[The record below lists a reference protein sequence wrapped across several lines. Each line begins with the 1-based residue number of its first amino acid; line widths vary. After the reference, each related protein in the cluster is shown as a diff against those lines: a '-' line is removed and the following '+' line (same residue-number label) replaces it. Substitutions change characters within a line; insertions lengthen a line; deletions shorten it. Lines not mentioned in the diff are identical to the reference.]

1 LSELQVDIGVS
12 YRTVLRMRDMI
23 KRATRK
29 YRGYQT
35 DFGAWP
41 RSFMTRG
48 DISRWSYQWTKRKL
62 LAEGKHPSQ
71 HDIRITGVLS
81 GSAPYS
87 TAAAMRRTERLLRLL
102 LATSKPTLRKSR
114 AFGSSVR

>member
-1 LSELQVDIGVS
+1 LKDLQAEIGVS
-12 YRTVLRMRDMI
+12 YGTVLRMRDLI
-23 KRATRK
+23 KRAASK

-48 DISRWSYQWTKRKL
+48 DIGLWNYQWTSKR
-62 LAEGKHPSQ
+62 ASQ
-71 HDIRITGVLS
+71 HDIRIAGVLS
-81 GSAPYS
+81 GSASYS

-102 LATSKPTLRKSR
+102 IATSKPARRKR
-114 AFGSSVR
+114 PSVRTGGDLA

>member
-1 LSELQVDIGVS
+1 LTELQVEIGVS
-12 YRTVLRMRDMI
+12 YRTVLRMRDLV
-23 KRATRK
+23 KRAARK
-29 YRGYQT
+29 YRGYQI

-41 RSFMTRG
+41 RRFMTRG
-48 DISRWSYQWTKRKL
+48 DIGLLSYQWTKRKL

-81 GSAPYS
+81 GSTSYS

-102 LATSKPTLRKSR
+102 IAASKPVRRKR
-114 AFGSSVR
+114 ASSVRM